1 MRIAI
6 ACDHIAFEAKEKLK
20 AWLEARGYDVL
31 DCGCHSRERTH
42 YPLYGRAAGLAVAS
56 GKAEM
61 GIVMCGT
68 GVGISNAANKVAGV
82 RCVLC
87 HDGLMAQRARKI
99 YNANLLAMGSRVIGE
114 GVREEITERFLKT
127 EFDDS
132 MNNQLRQELLDLMGS
147 QDARPGEELFAD
159 LLAKWQAG
167 EYHD

>member
-1 MRIAI
+1 
-6 ACDHIAFEAKEKLK
+6 
-20 AWLEARGYDVL
+20 
-31 DCGCHSRERTH
+31 
-42 YPLYGRAAGLAVAS
+42 
-56 GKAEM
+56 M